1 MKKLWI
7 TMTALS
13 ALAVTTPAAAQSW
26 GSGAAIQVRV
36 NQLETRLDAGVR
48 RGTIPRS
55 QAPRLRSQAQQLRQL
70 EARYRVGG
78 ISSRERADL
87 QMRIDNLD
95 SQIRYAERWGY
106 RYENRGW
113 SDRNSDGWDDRDAN
127 RDGSWDVDRRYDRN
141 DDGWDDRDTNRDGRW
156 DNDQGYR
163 DQSYGRDGR
172 LDDRSTDRDG
182 DGWDDRDRNR
192 DGRLDYDP
200 SYGPSYDGGDYD
212 QGRTGYY
219 DRDDRSDNGLDL
231 GAALRVGVRAPA
243 GLNAVPPEYRTRY
256 RDGNGVYYR
265 YDDGNIYQ
273 VDARTNVILRVYS
286 LDR

>member
-1 MKKLWI
+1 MKKLWV
-7 TMTALS
+7 TMTALT

-26 GSGAAIQVRV
+26 RSGAAIQVRV
-36 NQLETRLDAGVR
+36 HQLETRLDAGLR

-70 EARYRVGG
+70 EARYRIGG
-78 ISSRERADL
+78 LSSRERADL

-95 SQIRYAERWGY
+95 AQIRYAERWGY

-113 SDRNSDGWDDRDAN
+113 SDRNNDGWDDRDAN
-127 RDGSWDVDRRYDRN
+127 RDGAWDVDRRYDRN

-156 DNDQGYR
+156 DNDQ
-163 DQSYGRDGR
+163 YGRDGR
-172 LDDRSTDRDG
+172 WDDGSTDRDD

-200 SYGPSYDGGDYD
+200 SYQRDYD
-212 QGRTGYY
+212 DGRGGYY
-219 DRDDRSDNGLDL
+219 DRDDRADDLDI

-243 GLNAVPPEYRTRY
+243 GLSPVPPEYRTRY

-273 VDARTNVILRVYS
+273 IDARTNVILRVYS
-286 LDR
+286 LNR

>member
-13 ALAVTTPAAAQSW
+13 ALAVTTPAAAQNW
-26 GSGAAIQVRV
+26 GSGSASVQVRV
-36 NQLETRLDAGVR
+36 NQLETRLDAGLR

-70 EARYRVGG
+70 EARYRIGG
-78 ISSRERADL
+78 FSSRERADL

-113 SDRNSDGWDDRDAN
+113 SDRNSDGWDDRDVN
-127 RDGSWDVDRRYDRN
+127 RDGAWDVDRRYDRN
-141 DDGWDDRDTNRDGRW
+141 DDGWDDRDSNRDGQW
-156 DNDQGYR
+156 DDDQGYR
-163 DQSYGRDGR
+163 DRSYGRDGR
-172 LDDRSTDRDG
+172 LDDRSYDRDD

-200 SYGPSYDGGDYD
+200 SVGDDG
-212 QGRTGYY
+212 RNGYY
-219 DRDDRSDNGLDL
+219 DRDNRADDLDI

-243 GLNAVPPEYRTRY
+243 GLSPVPPEYRTRY
-256 RDGNGVYYR
+256 RDANGVYYR

-273 VDARTNVILRVYS
+273 VDARTNVILRIYP
-286 LDR
+286 LAR

>member
-13 ALAVTTPAAAQSW
+13 ALAVTAPAAAQSW
-26 GSGAAIQVRV
+26 GSGAASIQVRV
-36 NQLETRLDAGVR
+36 HQLETRLDAGLR

-70 EARYRVGG
+70 EARYRIGG
-78 ISSRERADL
+78 FNNRERADL
-87 QMRIDNLD
+87 EMRIDNLD

-106 RYENRGW
+106 RYEGRGW
-113 SDRNSDGWDDRDAN
+113 SDRNSDGWDDRDLD
-127 RDGSWDVDRRYDRN
+127 RDGAWDVDRRYDRN
-141 DDGWDDRDTNRDGRW
+141 DDGWDDRDSNRDGRW
-156 DNDQGYR
+156 DNDQ
-163 DQSYGRDGR
+163 YGRDGR
-172 LDDRSTDRDG
+172 WDDRSTDRDD

-192 DGRLDYDP
+192 DGQLDYDP
-200 SYGPSYDGGDYD
+200 SY
-212 QGRTGYY
+212 
-219 DRDDRSDNGLDL
+219 DRDDDGRSGYYNRDDRDDGLDL
-231 GAALRVGVRAPA
+231 GAALRVGVRAP
-243 GLNAVPPEYRTRY
+243 GSLSPVPPEYRTRY

-273 VDARTNVILRVYS
+273 VDARTNVILRIYS

>member
-1 MKKLWI
+1 MKKLWMS
-7 TMTALS
+7 MTALS
-13 ALAVTTPAAAQSW
+13 ALAVTTPAVAQNW
-26 GSGAAIQVRV
+26 GSGAAIQVSV
-36 NQLETRLDAGVR
+36 NQLETRLDAGLR

-78 ISSRERADL
+78 FSSRERADL
-87 QMRIDNLD
+87 EMRIDNLD

-113 SDRNSDGWDDRDAN
+113 SDRNSDGWDDRDVN
-127 RDGSWDVDRRYDRN
+127 RDGAWDVERRYDRN

-156 DNDQGYR
+156 NNDQ
-163 DQSYGRDGR
+163 YGRDSR
-172 LDDRSTDRDG
+172 LDDRSTDRDD

-192 DGRLDYDP
+192 DGRLDYDA
-200 SYGPSYDGGDYD
+200 GYDRGDYD
-212 QGRTGYY
+212 DGRTGYY
-219 DRDDRSDNGLDL
+219 DRDARAGDGLDM
-231 GAALRVGVRAPA
+231 GAALRVGVRAPT
-243 GLNAVPPEYRTRY
+243 GLSPVPPEYRTQY

-273 VDARTNVILRVYS
+273 VDARTNLILRVDS